1 MCDVQPLVSDETKDA
16 LQISQK
22 HWVVKDPMNYILLT
36 KQDSTKRDGS
46 SAEKFR
52 KTFHPTLAA
61 ACKSALLQDPD
72 PVAKATLEKAVEKM
86 EQIAEDMANAI
97 NRS

>member
-1 MCDVQPLVSDETKDA
+1 MCDMQPLVSDETKDA

-36 KQDSTKRDGS
+36 KQEATKKDGTP
-46 SAEKFR
+46 AEKFR

-72 PVAKATLEKAVEKM
+72 PVAKATLEEAVKTMEK
-86 EQIAEDMANAI
+86 IAEDMVNAI

>member
-1 MCDVQPLVSDETKDA
+1 MCDVQPLVSSETKDA

-36 KQDSTKRDGS
+36 KQDATKRDGT

-72 PVAKATLEKAVEKM
+72 PVAKATLEEAVKRM
-86 EQIAEDMANAI
+86 EEIAKEMVDAI